1 MSKKQ
6 NLKKEGKVL
15 RRLVSRTILYGIAGG
30 VALALG
36 ILAVLLRFS
45 PLEKLYL
52 YLLAGVASLLISY
65 LLAFK
70 KPSRQIKELYESAE
84 KIRKEIEKL
93 GEGNFKVQNSSPT
106 HLQELWET
114 LAVTEETLRDRM
126 VAVYNSLQRIKENV
140 EGNQCQK
147 AQQELES
154 LLANFEQDF
163 EL

>member
-70 KPSRQIKELYESAE
+70 KPSRHIKELYESAE

-93 GEGNFKVQNSSPT
+93 GEGNFKVQDSSPT